1 MSKTVKMDLFLAKI
15 QEIISEKPTYKLGK
29 DGSNGLCDC
38 IGLIIGGLRRAGG
51 KWSGGHGTN
60 HAVRYQMQAPLTKP
74 RLELGELLYKYRDAG
89 SPDNKL
95 PASYK
100 NHPDQRDYYHVGVI
114 ISVNPLKIAHC
125 TSSSGFSGIKID
137 TKLGTQW
144 RLGGR
149 VKGLDYDHIQEEL
162 PMEKIGEAIV
172 RLPKGGSG
180 KTVRLRSGP
189 SKSANVRFEV
199 PVGSVVSIFSQRE
212 GWWEIGYDGVTGW
225 MMSSFLESSDTMVSD
240 KKAEVVTITLSKAAA
255 EYLLEV
261 LKGVL

>member
-51 KWSGGHGTN
+51 KWSGSHGTN

-74 RLELGELLYKYRDAG
+74 KLELGELLYKYRDVGA
-89 SPDNKL
+89 PDNKL
-95 PASYK
+95 PPSYK
-100 NHPDQRDYYHVGVI
+100 NHPDQRDYYHVGVV

-125 TSSSGFSGIKID
+125 TSWSGGSGIKID

-149 VKGLDYDHIQEEL
+149 VKGLDYDHVQEEI

-172 RLPKGGSG
+172 KAKSG
-180 KTVRLRSGP
+180 KSVRLRSGP
-189 SKSANVRFEV
+189 SKQANVRLEI
-199 PVGSVVSIFSQRE
+199 PVGTVVAVYTQNP
-212 GWWEIGYDGVTGW
+212 GWWEIGHNGVTGW
-225 MMSSFLESSDTMVSD
+225 MMSEHLESSETMGSD

>member
-15 QEIISEKPTYKLGK
+15 QEIISEKPTYKLGG

-38 IGLIIGGLRRAGG
+38 IGLIIGGLKRAGG
-51 KWSGGHGTN
+51 KWSGSHGTN

-74 RLELGELLYKYRDAG
+74 RMELGELLYKYHKPG
-89 SPDNKL
+89 EPGYNL

-100 NHPDQRDYYHVGVI
+100 NHPDQNDYYHVGVI
-114 ISVNPLKIAHC
+114 ISVNPLRIAHC
-125 TSSSGFSGIKID
+125 TSWSGGSGIKID
-137 TKLGTQW
+137 TKLGTKW

-149 VKGLDYDHIQEEL
+149 VKGLDYDHVQEEI

-172 RLPKGGSG
+172 KAKSG

-189 SKSANVRFEV
+189 SKRANVRLEI
-199 PVGSVVSIFSQRE
+199 PIGTVVAVYTQNP
-212 GWWEIGYDGVTGW
+212 GWWEIGHNGVKGW
-225 MMSSFLESSDTMVSD
+225 MMSEYLESSHTLVSD
-240 KKAEVVTITLSKAAA
+240 TKAETVTITLSKAAA

>member
-51 KWSGGHGTN
+51 KWSGSHGTN

-74 RLELGELLYKYRDAG
+74 KLELGELLYKYRDVGA
-89 SPDNKL
+89 PDNKL
-95 PASYK
+95 PPSYK
-100 NHPDQRDYYHVGVI
+100 NHPDQRDYYHVGVV

-125 TSSSGFSGIKID
+125 TSWSGGSGIKID

-149 VKGLDYDHIQEEL
+149 VKGLDYDHVQEEI

-172 RLPKGGSG
+172 KAKSG
-180 KTVRLRSGP
+180 KSVRLRSGP
-189 SKSANVRFEV
+189 SKQANVRLEI
-199 PVGSVVSIFSQRE
+199 PVGTAVAVYTQNP
-212 GWWEIGYDGVTGW
+212 GWWEIGHNGVTGW
-225 MMSSFLESSDTMVSD
+225 MMSEHLESSETMVSD